1 MKDFLVGTEVEGQDR
16 FRGVLQ
22 GVGTGRIA
30 SRVRHQC
37 HGVAERAACSL
48 PRWPTPRV
56 RGVERPLASVER
68 PVPTCPRSPDV
79 VVVSCERAAPNY
91 EPGDHLVGCGRW
103 TTPLALA
110 GAPRPLNAAAHHVAI
125 GLRLRGCPVVPPR
138 PPRQR
143 VARLCRAGS
152 AGPASRRPAR
162 PGRGAVARASTPPSG
177 FPRLVV
183 SAQAGGPDR
192 RLPLGQGGLG
202 RDEGLSCLR
211 ERRRL
216 LSPRWAWTGG
226 PTHSGQRRSP
236 GRPDGAVGR
245 AGGQ

>member
-79 VVVSCERAAPNY
+79 VVVSCERAAPKLRARRP
-91 EPGDHLVGCGRW
+91 PGRVW
-103 TTPLALA
+103 AL
-110 GAPRPLNAAAHHVAI
+110 GNAI
-125 GLRLRGCPVVPPR
+125 G
-138 PPRQR
+138 
-143 VARLCRAGS
+143 ARRS
-152 AGPASRRPAR
+152 
-162 PGRGAVARASTPPSG
+162 STPS
-177 FPRLVV
+177 
-183 SAQAGGPDR
+183 
-192 RLPLGQGGLG
+192 
-202 RDEGLSCLR
+202 
-211 ERRRL
+211 
-216 LSPRWAWTGG
+216 
-226 PTHSGQRRSP
+226 QRRSP
-236 GRPDGAVGR
+236 PCRHRTEASRVPGR
-245 AGGQ
+245 AAQATPTTGGQAVPGGLGGASLPTPSAAGAWGRCAGVHATERLPPTCGLGTGRGARPSASAWAGRAWT